1 MTCVIMITPLRDGVT
16 GRPVDDVCCI
26 DYVIEGIKGR
36 VGRQCLCSIWIGRL
50 VNVRR

>member
-1 MTCVIMITPLRDGVT
+1 MITPLRDGVT
-16 GRPVDDVCCI
+16 GRPVDDVHYN

-36 VGRQCLCSIWIGRL
+36 ADRQCLCSTWIRQL